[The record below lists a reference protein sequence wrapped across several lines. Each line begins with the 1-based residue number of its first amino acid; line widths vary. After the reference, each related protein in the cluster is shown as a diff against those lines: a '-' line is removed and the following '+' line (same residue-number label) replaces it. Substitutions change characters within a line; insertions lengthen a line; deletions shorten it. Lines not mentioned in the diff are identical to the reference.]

1 MNWQIRQPGPKKIRK
16 TIEFYPLQ
24 EYINVHHSLFG
35 RPGNSTCFSFR
46 KKTFESEESNVLK
59 EIETF
64 IFDENL
70 LKAEWS
76 KTSCQ

>member
-1 MNWQIRQPGPKKIRK
+1 MFI
-16 TIEFYPLQ
+16 
-24 EYINVHHSLFG
+24 SLFG